1 MATTAA
7 DILID
12 TIHDSDVDFVV
23 DPFEPPMPAKV
34 TLEQAAKLA
43 ESLVR
48 GEPNRSTIA
57 LNVLRDEVKELL
69 CARDEARGAGELRNR
84 EGCAPV
90 LVKTGVTCT
99 KPR

>member
-12 TIHDSDVDFVV
+12 TIHDWDVDFVV

-43 ESLVR
+43 ESLR
-48 GEPNRSTIA
+48 AWRAESRSPCFAT
-57 LNVLRDEVKELL
+57 RS
-69 CARDEARGAGELRNR
+69 RNYFER
-84 EGCAPV
+84 A
-90 LVKTGVTCT
+90 T
-99 KPR
+99 KPAVLENSATGKAVCRF